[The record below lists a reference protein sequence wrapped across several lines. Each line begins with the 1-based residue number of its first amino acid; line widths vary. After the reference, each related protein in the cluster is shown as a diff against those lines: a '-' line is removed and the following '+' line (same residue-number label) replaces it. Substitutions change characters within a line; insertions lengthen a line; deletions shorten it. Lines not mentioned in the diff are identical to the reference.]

1 MIEPKPT
8 QRTRRPL
15 PYRARRCAQPRRSSG
30 SIRSQFKRH
39 SVALISLAIA
49 LASLGYNT
57 WRNETS
63 ELHRNWRQAAFQIT
77 VELNELQQIVLYRR
91 YFHGRQEHPFT
102 PLQDAETW
110 INGWGKV
117 ASIRDLSSLLPE
129 PLPQTGLTLH
139 GTWEKHAGSLDDEDG
154 SAAEAEAAMLKAID
168 ESRQATLQL
177 IDQLSVMGY
186 GPELIAGSIPVGQ
199 AGADVL
205 YEGIN
210 LRND

>member
-1 MIEPKPT
+1 MTEPRAPNSNRK
-8 QRTRRPL
+8 RM
-15 PYRARRCAQPRRSSG
+15 PYAVHRAAPAERHSN
-30 SIRSQFKRH
+30 SIKSQLKRH
-39 SVALISLAIA
+39 SVALVSLLIA

-110 INGWGKV
+110 IAGWGKV

-129 PLPQTGLTLH
+129 PLPDTGLSLH
-139 GTWEKHAGSLDDEDG
+139 STWEKHAGALDDDDET
-154 SAAEAEAAMLKAID
+154 AAKAESAMLEAID
-168 ESRQATLQL
+168 ESRQDILRL
-177 IDQLSVMGY
+177 IDQL
-186 GPELIAGSIPVGQ
+186 
-199 AGADVL
+199 
-205 YEGIN
+205 
-210 LRND
+210 R